1 MDQALQLKVEQH
13 STDIKELT
21 VNVSKLATIVEY
33 SEKDK
38 QQDRETM
45 RDVARTL
52 SSLSEKI
59 HGLLGIEKEL
69 TQCIKE
75 IATVRHDLA
84 STASTVNGL
93 APLLERTTK
102 IETEVD
108 HLKSLKDKLEGGAV
122 VIGWVTKIA
131 WALGGAGFLALITF
145 LVKLYFNVDLE
156 VGGHA
161 PIIIPQ

>member
-1 MDQALQLKVEQH
+1 
-13 STDIKELT
+13 
-21 VNVSKLATIVEY
+21 
-33 SEKDK
+33 
-38 QQDRETM
+38 M

-59 HGLLGIEKEL
+59 HGLLGVEKEIA
-69 TQCIKE
+69 QCVKE

-84 STASTVNGL
+84 STATIVSGL
-93 APLLERTTK
+93 TPLLERSTK
-102 IETEVD
+102 IETEVG

-122 VIGWVTKIA
+122 VMGWVTKVA
-131 WALGGAGFLALITF
+131 WAVGGAGFLALIAF

-161 PIIIPQ
+161 PISTPQ